1 MSSRLDNLFGTFPS
15 FTCEEL
21 GVKANDF
28 SNNITA
34 PIQFTQMNF
43 WLFFAMVYFVFCFV
57 YKNNL
62 MRSGFL
68 LLVSLF
74 FYFKTSGL
82 FVSILIFS
90 MIVDY
95 FIGNRIHKSN
105 RQRERKTLL
114 ILSMS
119 VNLFVLAYFKY
130 AYFFT
135 DSYNYLITYLND
147 VFGLSM
153 SSAEM
158 VNYFAHWN
166 NSFFGGEVM
175 CASKI
180 ILPVGIS
187 FYTFQ
192 TMSYSIDIYRKELT
206 PVKNFIDF
214 GFFVT
219 FFPQLVAGP
228 IVRAKDFIPQIYK
241 PFQLTRQDFG
251 AAVWQILRGLTKKM
265 VVADFLALNLIDRV
279 FQFPDQYSGYIV
291 IVALIG
297 YSMQIY
303 GDFSGYTDIAI
314 GVSRLMGFHLNPNF
328 NSPYKATSVADFW
341 KRWHISLSTWLKDY
355 LYIPLG
361 GNKKA
366 SVTSYIF
373 IPFIAFFMAGVAN
386 YFWGWN
392 FWLLSG
398 IFIGLTV
405 IGLLFESYRKF
416 VSTDINLLITMLL
429 GGFWHGAEMKFII
442 WGGLNGIALV
452 IYKYWKRVSP
462 YEKSTHWMVHA
473 WKIFITFNF
482 ITFTRVFF
490 RAESME
496 NAVDMLHQIN
506 YQFSDPQPIIENG
519 VEMGYIQTLYTHF
532 VNSMTFLFENYFVVM
547 IVFIASFVIHWLPNR
562 LKASTEEIFINSHIS
577 LQAVFVL
584 LAGIF
589 IYQFYSAFAPFAYF
603 AF

>member
-1 MSSRLDNLFGTFPS
+1 MASRFENLFGTFPS
-15 FTCEEL
+15 FTCEEI
-21 GVKANDF
+21 GAKANDF

-43 WLFFAMVYFVFCFV
+43 WIFFAMVYIVFCFI
-57 YKNNL
+57 YKKYFL
-62 MRSGFL
+62 RSAFL
-68 LLVSLF
+68 LVVSLF

-90 MIVDY
+90 TILDFFV
-95 FIGNRIHKSN
+95 GNALHKAESK
-105 RQRERKTLL
+105 RKRKTLL
-114 ILSMS
+114 FVSMFI
-119 VNLFVLAYFKY
+119 NMFVLCYFKY

-135 DSYNYLITYLND
+135 DSFNALVGTWLHPI
-147 VFGLSM
+147 
-153 SSAEM
+153 
-158 VNYFAHWN
+158 NYFAQWN
-166 NSFFGGEVM
+166 NGFFGEEVL
-175 CASKI
+175 CASSI

-192 TMSYSIDIYRKELT
+192 TMSYCIDIYRKELT
-206 PVKNFIDF
+206 PVKNIVDF

-228 IVRAKDFIPQIYK
+228 IVRAKDFIPQIYQ
-241 PFQLTRQDFG
+241 PFQLTKNDFG
-251 AAVWQILRGLTKKM
+251 WSIWMILRGLTKKM

-279 FQFPDQYSGYIV
+279 FDYPDQYSGYIA

-314 GVSRLMGFHLNPNF
+314 GISRLMGFHLNPNF

-366 SVTSYIF
+366 TIVSYLFVPLIVAF
-373 IPFIAFFMAGVAN
+373 IAGVAN
-386 YFWGWN
+386 YFWGIS
-392 FWLLSG
+392 FWLLCG
-398 IFIGLTV
+398 IFISLTIVGLV
-405 IGLLFESYRKF
+405 FPFYRRF

-429 GGFWHGAEMKFII
+429 GGLWHGAEMKFII

-452 IYKYWKRVSP
+452 IYKYWKRISP
-462 YEKSTHWMVHA
+462 YEKSNHFLVHF

-490 RAESME
+490 RAKSMD
-496 NAVDMLHQIN
+496 NAVSILNQIK
-506 YQFSDPQPIIENG
+506 YQFTDPGTQESLLVSD
-519 VEMGYIQTLYTHF
+519 GYFFNLWSDLKM
-532 VNSMTFLFENYFVVM
+532 SMSFLFENYTVVM
-547 IVFIASFVIHWLPNR
+547 IVLISSFIIHWLPSR
-562 LKASTEEIFINSHIS
+562 WKDGLMGQFIKAPI
-577 LQAVFVL
+577 AVQVL
-584 LAGIF
+584 LVFCSGVF
-589 IYQFYSAFAPFAYF
+589 IYQFYSVFAPFAYF

>member
-1 MSSRLDNLFGTFPS
+1 MASRFEDIFVNYPS
-15 FTCEEL
+15 YACEEI
-21 GVKANDF
+21 GAKANDF

-34 PIQFTQMNF
+34 PLTFTQMNF
-43 WLFFAMVYFVFCFV
+43 WIFFAMVYVVFCFI
-57 YKNNL
+57 YKKYFL
-62 MRSGFL
+62 RSSFL

-90 MIVDY
+90 TVLDY
-95 FIGNRIHKSN
+95 FVGNALHKS
-105 RQRERKTLL
+105 EKPGWRKFFLFT
-114 ILSMS
+114 SMT
-119 VNLFVLAYFKY
+119 VNLFVLCYFKY

-153 SSAEM
+153 GAAEV
-158 VNYFAHWN
+158 VNHFAHWN
-166 NSFFGGEVM
+166 NSFFGDDVM
-175 CASKI
+175 CAAKI

-192 TMSYSIDIYRKELT
+192 TMSYCIDIYRKELT
-206 PVKNFIDF
+206 PVKNIVDF

-228 IVRAKDFIPQIYK
+228 IVRAKDFIPQIYQ
-241 PFQLTRQDFG
+241 PFVLTKNDFG
-251 AAVWQILRGLTKKM
+251 WSVWMILRGLTKKM

-279 FQFPDQYSGYIV
+279 FEFPDQYSGYIV

-314 GVSRLMGFHLNPNF
+314 GISRLMGFHLNPNF

-366 SVTSYIF
+366 TIASYIF
-373 IPFIAFFMAGVAN
+373 IPFIAFFIAGVTN
-386 YFWGWN
+386 YFWGWD
-392 FWLLSG
+392 FWILSG
-398 IFIGLTV
+398 IFVGLTV
-405 IGLLFESYRKF
+405 IGLLFASYRKF

-429 GGFWHGAEMKFII
+429 GGLWHGAEMKFII
-442 WGGLNGIALV
+442 WGGLNGLALV
-452 IYKYWKRVSP
+452 IYKYWKRISP
-462 YEKSTHWMVHA
+462 YEKSNHFLVHF

-490 RAESME
+490 RASSMD
-496 NAVDMLHQIN
+496 NAVNILTQIK
-506 YQFSDPQPIIENG
+506 YQFTDPGTQESILASE
-519 VEMGYIQTLYTHF
+519 GYFYRLW
-532 VNSMTFLFENYFVVM
+532 NDLKLSMSFLFENYGMVMVVL
-547 IVFIASFVIHWLPNR
+547 IVSFIIHWLPSR
-562 LKASTEEIFINSHIS
+562 WKDGLMCQFIKAP
-577 LQAVFVL
+577 LVVQVFLVFFT
-584 LAGIF
+584 GIF
-589 IYQFYSAFAPFAYF
+589 IYQFYSVFAPFAYF